1 MRVTPTKVKMN
12 IALLSIP
19 FAGLA
24 IAVAT
29 VPLLVAMKQQSKSRT
44 TSAPVAPTVRIDARP
59 VDTDKR
65 ELEHAA

>member
-1 MRVTPTKVKMN
+1 MKVTPTKAKMN

-29 VPLLVAMKQQSKSRT
+29 VPLLVAMKQQSKSSS
-44 TSAPVAPTVRIDARP
+44 TSTPVAPTVRIDARP
-59 VDTDKR
+59 VDTDER